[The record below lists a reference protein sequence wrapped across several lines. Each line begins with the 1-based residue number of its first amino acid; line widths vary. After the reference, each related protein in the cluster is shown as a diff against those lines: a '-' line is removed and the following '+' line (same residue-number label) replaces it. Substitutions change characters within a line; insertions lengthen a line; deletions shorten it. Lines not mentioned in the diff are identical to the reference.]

1 MSEKTKS
8 AVDVI
13 IVGAGHNGLVCA
25 SYLAKAGL
33 RVLVVERSSGVGG
46 GCVTQELVPGYH
58 FSTFAYGAHGP
69 SANICRDLEIPA
81 DAIRVETLNPH
92 IFQPFPDGDYVIMWS
107 DHEKTAA
114 GLERF
119 GPQEAA
125 GYLAYQD
132 FLGKAIEMASEW
144 RLRPPMTQK
153 ELCAHY
159 AGTEQGDILEAML
172 TRSHWDILG
181 DYFNNEKIKCVLA
194 QADDGG
200 DPEAIGSLIG
210 MVVDSASTGT
220 GHENKS
226 GIVHGGMGVI
236 TQALAEAA
244 EGFGA
249 RILLDCPVEQIRV
262 ENNQAIGVQLSTGEN
277 LDAHTVISNADPK
290 RTFLSLTNPEDL
302 SADFRKEVANIT
314 TNAGYMKF
322 HATLSDLP
330 TFTALSKDSATDP
343 KMIAHARIAPSL
355 DYFKKAWA
363 DAQSG
368 IPSRRPVMSLQIP
381 TIYTPEMAPPGKHI
395 FGAWVRY
402 GPGKPKS
409 GSWDEASR
417 NQAVEN
423 ILDTIEE
430 HAPGFRDLIEWHR
443 LYTPADIEQE
453 TGMPGGNFN
462 HADQTLNQMLGCRPL
477 PAWSAYRT
485 PIDGLW
491 LCGAG
496 THPGGSVTGGPGHNA
511 AHAIL
516 DDLNMS
522 NSTRQKKI

>member
-1 MSEKTKS
+1 MKETNPT
-8 AVDVI
+8 VNDVI
-13 IVGAGHNGLVCA
+13 VIGAGHNGLVCA
-25 SYLAKAGL
+25 GYLAKAGL
-33 RVLVVERSSGVGG
+33 RVLVAERSRAVGG

-69 SANICRDLEIPA
+69 SANICRDLQIPT
-81 DAIRVETLNPH
+81 DAIHVETLNPH
-92 IFQPFPDGDYVIMWS
+92 IFQPFPDGDYVIIWS
-107 DHEKTAA
+107 DTEKTAA

-119 GPQEAA
+119 GRQEAA
-125 GYLAYQD
+125 GYLAYQE
-132 FLGKAIEMASEW
+132 FFGKAVTMASEW
-144 RLRPPMTQK
+144 RLRPPMMQK
-153 ELCAHY
+153 ELCAHH

-210 MVVDSASTGT
+210 TVMESTSTGT

-236 TQALAEAA
+236 TQALAKAA

-249 RILLDCPVEQIRV
+249 KIQVDCPVERILI
-262 ENNQAIGVQLSTGEN
+262 ENSQAIGVQLSSG
-277 LDAHTVISNADPK
+277 AHLYANTVISNADPK
-290 RTFLSLTNPEDL
+290 RTFLSLTSPEDL
-302 SADFRKEVANIT
+302 SADFRKDVANIT

-322 HATLSDLP
+322 HAILSDLP
-330 TFTALSKDSATDP
+330 TFTALSKDSVIDP

-355 DYFKKAWA
+355 DYFRKAWS

-368 IPSRRPVMSLQIP
+368 LPSCQPVMSLQIP
-381 TIYTPEMAPPGKHI
+381 TLYTPEIAPPGEHI

-402 GPGKPKS
+402 GPAKPQT
-409 GSWDEASR
+409 GQWDEALR
-417 NQAVEN
+417 QQAVDN
-423 ILDTIEE
+423 IVNTIEIYVPE
-430 HAPGFRDLIEWHR
+430 IRNLLQWHR
-443 LYTPADIEQE
+443 LYTPEDIERE
-453 TGMPGGNFN
+453 TSMPNGNFN

-477 PAWSAYRT
+477 PQWSSYRT

-511 AHAIL
+511 AHVVL
-516 DDLNMS
+516 DHMKSMS
-522 NSTRQKKI
+522 G